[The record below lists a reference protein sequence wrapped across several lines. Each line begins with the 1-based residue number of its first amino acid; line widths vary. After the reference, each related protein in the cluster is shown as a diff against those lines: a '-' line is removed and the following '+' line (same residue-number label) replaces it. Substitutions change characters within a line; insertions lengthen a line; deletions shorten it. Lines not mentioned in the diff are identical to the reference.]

1 MMNQTANIQKA
12 GTDKEAR
19 EQFKRQLA
27 DYFAQQSVSTQSAHR
42 WMNRLEAVA
51 AGISVAAFVAAL
63 YLSIMWKSI
72 NPLWIP
78 VAWFAFAATAAP
90 HLILAGLD
98 AIILRVFPT
107 TGNSRFV
114 SKLITG
120 SGAVWIGAG
129 FIVLALVV
137 AAFWGLSA
145 HATLTQNWALLQ
157 PLIGFLAVLMAAA
170 MLLGM
175 AQKTFSKLVK

>member
-1 MMNQTANIQKA
+1 MNQTANIQKV
-12 GTDKEAR
+12 GSEKEAR

-27 DYFAQQSVSTQSAHR
+27 DYFAQQPESTRSAHR
-42 WMNRLEAVA
+42 WMNCLEGGA

-63 YLSIMWKSI
+63 YLSIIWKSI

-98 AIILRVFPT
+98 AIILRAFPT
-107 TGNSRFV
+107 SGTLCNLT
-114 SKLITG
+114 KLITG
-120 SGAVWIGAG
+120 SGAIWIGVG
-129 FIVLALVV
+129 LIVLALVV
-137 AAFWGLSA
+137 VAFWGLFA
-145 HATLTQNWALLQ
+145 YATLTQNLVLLQ
-157 PLIGFLAVLMAAA
+157 PLIGFLGVLMAAA

-175 AQKTFSKLVK
+175 AQKTFSKLMK

>member
-1 MMNQTANIQKA
+1 MNQTANIQKA

-19 EQFKRQLA
+19 EHFKRQLA
-27 DYFAQQSVSTQSAHR
+27 DYFAQQPESTQSAHR
-42 WMNRLEAVA
+42 WMHRLEAVA
-51 AGISVAAFVAAL
+51 AGITVAVFVAAL
-63 YLSIMWKSI
+63 YLSILWKSI

-98 AIILRVFPT
+98 AIILRAFPT
-107 TGNSRFV
+107 SGTLRNV

-120 SGAVWIGAG
+120 GGAVWIGAG
-129 FIVLALVV
+129 FIVLALVLV
-137 AAFWGLSA
+137 AFWGLFA
-145 HATLTQNWALLQ
+145 YATLTQNWALLQ
-157 PLIGFLAVLMAAA
+157 PLIGFFGMLMAAA

>member
-1 MMNQTANIQKA
+1 
-12 GTDKEAR
+12 
-19 EQFKRQLA
+19 
-27 DYFAQQSVSTQSAHR
+27 
-42 WMNRLEAVA
+42 MNRLEAAA

-63 YLSIMWKSI
+63 YLSVMWKSI

-107 TGNSRFV
+107 SGTLRNL

-120 SGAVWIGAG
+120 SGAVWIGVG

-137 AAFWGLSA
+137 VAFWGLFA
-145 HATLTQNWALLQ
+145 YATMTQNWALLQ
-157 PLIGFLAVLMAAA
+157 PLIGFLGVLMAAA

>member
-1 MMNQTANIQKA
+1 MNQTANIQKVRSA
-12 GTDKEAR
+12 KESK

-27 DYFAQQSVSTQSAHR
+27 ETIAQQPEAAQSAHR

-63 YLSIMWKSI
+63 YLSFMWKSI

-90 HLILAGLD
+90 HMILAGLD
-98 AIILRVFPT
+98 AMILRAFLT
-107 TGNSRFV
+107 SGLLRNRTQ
-114 SKLITG
+114 LITG
-120 SGAVWIGAG
+120 GGAVWIGAG
-129 FIVLALVV
+129 FIVLAVV
-137 AAFWGLSA
+137 VVAFWGLA
-145 HATLTQNWALLQ
+145 AYATWTQNWALLQ
-157 PLIGFLAVLMAAA
+157 PLIGFLGVLMAAA

-175 AQKTFSKLVK
+175 AQKTYSKLVK